1 MTRCFPLMNH
11 HQIFHKNPKIDHNE
25 FPVTNSPRTKWH
37 IFKSGLPGNEI
48 WQGMGSVG
56 SRRK

>member
-1 MTRCFPLMNH
+1 MRGQMTRCFPLMNH

-48 WQGMGSVG
+48 WQGMG
-56 SRRK
+56 